1 MAQPTGTHSTYDMV
15 GIREDLTD
23 VIYDISPVECPF
35 MSSIPRTSA
44 TNTLHEWQT
53 DSLASATQNK
63 AIQGD
68 DAPQNTSSATT
79 RLNNR
84 TQISTKDARVT
95 GTARSVDTAGRADE
109 MDYQV
114 LKRGK
119 ELKRDMETSLLLNNA
134 KVTGN
139 DTTAAELAG
148 LPTWLAT
155 NTSRGGGS
163 GADPTGDGS
172 NAATDGNERGFT
184 EDQVK
189 TVAKA
194 IYDSGGN
201 PNMMMVGAFNKQIVS
216 TFSQGRSVMV
226 KAEDNV
232 LHAAFDVYE
241 TDFGQLNVVPNRFQ
255 VQRDAYLLETDMW
268 ALAYLPGREFVTFD
282 IAKTGDSDAR
292 QILSEYT
299 LEARN
304 EAANGVVAD
313 LTTS

>member
-15 GIREDLTD
+15 GIREDLAD
-23 VIYDISPVECPF
+23 VIYDISPVDCPF
-35 MSSIPRTSA
+35 MSSVPRVTA

-53 DSLASATQNK
+53 DSLAAAAQNA

-68 DAPQNTSSATT
+68 DAPQNTSTATT

-95 GTARSVDTAGRADE
+95 GTGRAVNTAGRADE

-114 LKRGK
+114 MKRAK

-139 DTTAAELAG
+139 DSTAAELAG
-148 LPTWLAT
+148 VPTWLAT
-155 NTSRGGGS
+155 NSDRGASGS
-163 GADPTGDGS
+163 DPTGDGS
-172 NAATDGNERGFT
+172 DAATNGTQRGFT
-184 EDQVK
+184 EDQLK
-189 TVAKA
+189 TVVKA
-194 IYDSGGN
+194 AWDAGGE
-201 PNMMMVGAFNKQIVS
+201 PSMLMVGSFNKQIAS
-216 TFSQGRSVMV
+216 TFTQGRSVMV

-232 LHAAFDVYE
+232 LHASFDVYDS
-241 TDFGQLNVVPNRFQ
+241 DFGELKIVPNRFQ
-255 VQRDAYLLETDMW
+255 PARDAYVLDPEMW
-268 ALAYLPGREFVTFD
+268 AGAYLPGREFIDFD

-292 QILSEYT
+292 QVLSEYT